1 MLLHPK
7 NLYVR
12 QVLIVVALVLIGL
25 GFGLLIKDEAVVDEA
40 TYATAASGFAVEP
53 LSTALPQSIPTRLYI
68 PDIGVD
74 TTFVSLGLKNNYE
87 IETPKTF
94 DQVGWYVYGPTPGEL
109 GPSVILGHVDS
120 YEGPAVFFSL
130 GQLEPGDEIDVTR
143 EDGSVAVFEVEK
155 LERYL
160 QSNFPTS
167 LVYGDIDYAG
177 LRLITCSGSYDHQ
190 QLRYDHNLIVYAA
203 LVEVR

>member
-25 GFGLLIKDEAVVDEA
+25 GFGLLIKDEVVVDES
-40 TYATAASGFAVEP
+40 TYATAGPGFVVKP
-53 LSTALPQSIPTRLYI
+53 LETTLSQSIPTRLYI